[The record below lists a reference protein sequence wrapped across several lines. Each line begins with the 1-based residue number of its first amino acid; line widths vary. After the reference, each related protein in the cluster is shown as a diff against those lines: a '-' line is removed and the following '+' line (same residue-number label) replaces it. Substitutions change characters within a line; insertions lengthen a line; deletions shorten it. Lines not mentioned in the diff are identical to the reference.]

1 MTISRRLVVAS
12 VLLAAAG
19 GLALPALV
27 RPGSEPT
34 LSGPV
39 ELRTVTGATEPV
51 SGRLPDVPLD
61 PVPVVPLAERRDDP
75 ARATVDDDD
84 GPDDA
89 DEDDGASGGG
99 DDITRGGGRTG
110 DDTDGGTDDDRADAT
125 DDGGDS
131 DD

>member
-1 MTISRRLVVAS
+1 MTISRPLVVTS
-12 VLLAAAG
+12 VLLAAAA

-34 LSGPV
+34 LSGPL
-39 ELRTVTGATEPV
+39 ELRAVTGSTEPV

-61 PVPVVPLAERRDDP
+61 PVPVVPLAERRDDT
-75 ARATVDDDD
+75 ARPTVDDDE

-89 DEDDGASGGG
+89 DDDGVPGG
-99 DDITRGGGRTG
+99 DDDSTRGGGRTG
-110 DDTDGGTDDDRADAT
+110 DDTDGGTDDDAT
-125 DDGGDS
+125 DDSGDGGDS

>member
-12 VLLAAAG
+12 VLLAAAA

-27 RPGSEPT
+27 RSGSEPT

-39 ELRTVTGATEPV
+39 ELRTVTGSTEPV

-89 DEDDGASGGG
+89 DEDDGPSGGDG
-99 DDITRGGGRTG
+99 DSTRGGGRTG
-110 DDTDGGTDDDRADAT
+110 DDTDGGTDDGGDDAT